1 MTEKRKSEVV
11 ITKETSKKLLKKID
25 EITYLRNAWLILV
38 ISL

>member
-25 EITYLRNAWLILV
+25 EITYLRNA
-38 ISL
+38 